1 MKLYLRFYTPHDVD
15 LLHLKQ
21 QGISLSVFAKN
32 ALFAYAH
39 GKDIKYLVPPTEGVK
54 IYEYKVVRADVKI
67 NDKETIALLKS
78 IQDYKLN
85 VFVKQVMRNALVR
98 QDLSSCFKSGTFV
111 RRENEF
117 LKNYDGQYERLIPHK
132 RKALTLDDILR
143 PELKRTPVKEEP
155 FSGMKPKKKE
165 PAPVKKDKKTELV
178 TDSSVNSKVKPID
191 QPVDEPIEKTM
202 TGDAVPTKTVDA
214 IEISTEQDAIFD
226 MFNGLSEDL

>member
-21 QGISLSVFAKN
+21 QGISLSVLAKN

-39 GKDIKYLVPPTEGVK
+39 GKDIKYLVPPTDGVK

-132 RKALTLDDILR
+132 RKTLTLDDILR
-143 PELKRTPVKEEP
+143 PELKRAPVKEEP
-155 FSGMKPKKKE
+155 FSEMKPEGKKSAPAKE
-165 PAPVKKDKKTELV
+165 KPKPISDLT
-178 TDSSVNSKVKPID
+178 VNSTVKPID
-191 QPVDEPIEKTM
+191 QPVEKTI
-202 TGDAVPTKTVDA
+202 GKPVIEDATHTETSDA

>member
-39 GKDIKYLVPPTEGVK
+39 GKDIKYLVPPTDGVK
-54 IYEYKVVRADVKI
+54 FYEYKVVRADVKI
-67 NDKETIALLKS
+67 SDKETIALLKS

-85 VFVKQVMRNALVR
+85 VFVKQIMRNALVR

-117 LKNYDGQYERLIPHK
+117 LKSYDGQYERLIPHK

-143 PELKRTPVKEEP
+143 PELKRAPEKEEP
-155 FSGMKPKKKE
+155 FSEMKPEKKE
-165 PAPVKKDKKTELV
+165 ITPVKEKSKPKTG
-178 TDSSVNSKVKPID
+178 SPVKSTVEPDI
-191 QPVDEPIEKTM
+191 QPIEEPVKNPAA
-202 TGDAVPTKTVDA
+202 GDTDTNETADT